1 MKSFAPT
8 VLALAA
14 SISLASATPRSL
26 KQRNDYGVEI
36 TLKGATDDVHDQ
48 YPVWVPFKTWTP
60 TNNVLSIS
68 RVSYNHDGVYCE
80 FIGVDEKTAPPVESN
95 GQLGPPQTIEQ
106 IYCDDKPVSYKRD
119 VIEKRNSISIVLRGA
134 TDDPADRY
142 YISVFDDG
150 TPTYPDNSKPLY
162 RTIPKVDFTN
172 SDTALGISLAEY
184 DFNTYDCVFHGIN
197 SDAVPSNPVPDPTY
211 GPWIQLGPPQTIESV
226 ECHCK

>member
-8 VLALAA
+8 VIALAA
-14 SISLASATPRSL
+14 SISLVSATPMNL
-26 KQRNDYGVEI
+26 KERNQSGVEI
-36 TLKGATDDVHDQ
+36 ILKGATDDANDQ
-48 YPVWVPFKTWTP
+48 YPVYVPFKTWTP

-68 RVSYNHDGVYCE
+68 RVDYIHKNVYCE
-80 FIGVDEKTAPPVESN
+80 FIGVNEKTAPPVESN

-106 IYCDDKPVSYKRD
+106 IYCDWQPVNYKRD
-119 VIEKRNSISIVLRGA
+119 AIEKKNSISMVLRGA

-142 YISVFDDG
+142 YIYVSDDG
-150 TPTYPDNSKPLY
+150 TPTYPDN
-162 RTIPKVDFTN
+162 T
-172 SDTALGISLAEY
+172 LGISLAEY

-197 SDAVPSNPVPDPTY
+197 GDAVPSNPVPNPTY